1 MLTYKDLDKT
11 KKAFIF
17 ELDDVLYPQK
27 DYLLQVYY
35 LFATLLE
42 YTETVP
48 PANEL
53 ISFFKKAYEHHG
65 AHKIFQRAA
74 EAFAIDQK
82 YLENFNRVH
91 VNAKLPLKLLLFE
104 EVKELLLQIV
114 NDNKQV
120 FVLTKGNPLMQLN
133 KIKQIE
139 WGELGQKLKVYFYDE
154 LFLQGYEQPLTFLLQ
169 ENGLTSKD
177 VLIFNRSNECEYQQ
191 NNEQIDCISVDL
203 LLTSK

>member
-1 MLTYKDLDKT
+1 MLTYRDLDKT

-35 LFATLLE
+35 LFANFLE

-48 PANEL
+48 PASEL

-65 AHKIFQRAA
+65 TANIFERAA
-74 EAFAIDQK
+74 EAFAIDLK

-104 EVKELLLQIV
+104 EVKELLHQIV
-114 NDNKQV
+114 NDNKDI

-139 WGELGQKLKVYFYDE
+139 WGKLGQKVKAYFYDE
-154 LFLQGYEQPLTFLLQ
+154 LFLQGHEQPLTFLLQ
-169 ENGLTSKD
+169 ENDLTLND
-177 VLIFNRSNECEYQQ
+177 VLIFARPNEYK
-191 NNEQIDCISVDL
+191 NEEKEKQIDYISIDL

>member
-65 AHKIFQRAA
+65 ADKIFQRAA
-74 EAFAIDQK
+74 SAFAIDQK

-104 EVKELLLQIV
+104 EMKELLLQVV

-139 WGELGQKLKVYFYDE
+139 WGELGQKIKVYFYDE
-154 LFLQGYEQPLTFLLQ
+154 LFLQGYKHPLTFLLQ
-169 ENGLTSKD
+169 ENGLRPKD
-177 VLIFNRSNECEYQQ
+177 VVIFNRPNECQYQE
-191 NNEQIDCISVDL
+191 NDGQIDCISVDL

>member
-35 LFATLLE
+35 LFANFLE

-65 AHKIFQRAA
+65 AENIFERAA
-74 EAFAIDQK
+74 EAFAIDLK

-104 EVKELLLQIV
+104 EVKELLHQV
-114 NDNKQV
+114 ANDNKDI

-139 WGELGQKLKVYFYDE
+139 WGKLGQKIKAYFYDE
-154 LFLQGYEQPLTFLLQ
+154 LFLQGHEQPLTFLLQ
-169 ENGLTSKD
+169 ENDLTLND
-177 VLIFNRSNECEYQQ
+177 VLIFSRPNKYQNEEK
-191 NNEQIDCISVDL
+191 EKQIDYISIDL